1 MNNKNI
7 SKNSNDNLK
16 EESKAII
23 DDKVKEDEMLLE
35 DDELEKVSG
44 GETRFNVYRDEDR
57 PR

>member
-7 SKNSNDNLK
+7 SKNSNDSLK

-44 GETRFNVYRDEDR
+44 GETRFTEYRFEDR
-57 PR
+57 PL

>member
-7 SKNSNDNLK
+7 SINSNDNLN

-23 DDKVKEDEMLLE
+23 EDKVKEDEMLLE

-44 GETRFNVYRDEDR
+44 GGGFTSYRFDQRVK
-57 PR
+57 

>member
-7 SKNSNDNLK
+7 SKNSNDNLN
-16 EESKAII
+16 EESKTII
-23 DDKVKEDEMLLE
+23 NDKIKEDEMLLE

-44 GETRFNVYRDEDR
+44 GGEFTGYDLNHR

>member
-7 SKNSNDNLK
+7 SKNSNDSLK

-44 GETRFNVYRDEDR
+44 GETRFTYYDSNQR

>member
-7 SKNSNDNLK
+7 SKNSNDNLN

-23 DDKVKEDEMLLE
+23 DDKIKEDEMLLE
-35 DDELEKVSG
+35 DDELERVSG
-44 GETRFNVYRDEDR
+44 GAWVTFYDPNQR

>member
-7 SKNSNDNLK
+7 SKISNDNVK

-23 DDKVKEDEMLLE
+23 EDKIKEDEMLLE

-44 GETRFNVYRDEDR
+44 GGEFTGYDLNLR